1 MLQEELWSIRLAVSS
16 SLQPTTSHQLWGTLY
31 SQIEQRLLTGVG
43 IAFPHIGVFTTQQ
56 EREFIALL
64 PDGRHFLIPPRL
76 SLMIYPTPSMPGG
89 ERSLSLIFLRE
100 ALSHTTKLKIE
111 YIDKWI
117 DCIPHLWLDLLEA
130 GGSVTWPRIG
140 VFEAI
145 RSEDSTELVGYAFTP
160 HQSFAE
166 SLNKPFCMFSPI
178 EISAERIQQGLE
190 IRRVEGL
197 EEARVTRP
205 IKIRLPR
212 EDHELAPTSPLDS
225 SMPEP
230 QVPLAPTPTE
240 DRTEHHTTGSTEAK
254 SEATAEVCPQPERAE
269 VTPPKE
275 EDTHTPGEVIPTPEE
290 ATPIPP
296 TEDSTAPQPPLI
308 QSPEVGCP
316 TPSPEVESGS
326 TPTPTQEAEATVGG
340 AAEEG
345 LPTFEISTATRTHEM
360 QPVAKP
366 EEPETFEIIPNR
378 SPQEEDA
385 KEAELPIFTIA
396 PTAEPSEGGEEPHG
410 SEPETFDI
418 APVAEPSEE
427 RNEKPHGSEPETF
440 DIAPVAEPSE
450 ELNEK
455 PQGSEPETFDIAPVA
470 EPSEEHNEKPH
481 GSEPETFDIAPVAEP
496 SEELNEKP
504 QGSEPETFDI
514 APVAEPSEERNEKPQ
529 EETPTE
535 PLPAPSPEPI
545 EERVTEPIESPTL
558 PPTPPTPIVPNTPE
572 VESQPTLPPSDPR
585 PTVRRRTNYY
595 IWIAVVALLIIGA
608 VLAVFILNSRQKKA
622 SATPRPAAK
631 DTQQMASVVVVPS
644 SMDILPDS
652 LTLPADTLQEEPIDT
667 LRERTPQEE
676 PKAQSKE
683 RVINNETTRV
693 QVQSGDRLTVFA
705 LKKYGHKAFWVYIYQ
720 ENKSK
725 IKDPNNLPV
734 GITIVLPPAKKYE
747 INPRDTNSINKA
759 LELQHSL
766 RKE

>member
-212 EDHELAPTSPLDS
+212 EDHELIPTSPLDS
-225 SMPEP
+225 PVPEP
-230 QVPLAPTPTE
+230 QVAPAPTPTE
-240 DRTEHHTTGSTEAK
+240 DRTEHHTAGSTEAK

-269 VTPPKE
+269 VTPPQM

-296 TEDSTAPQPPLI
+296 TEDSTAPQPPLT
-308 QSPEVGCP
+308 QSPEVSCP

-385 KEAELPIFTIA
+385 REAELPIFTIA
-396 PTAEPSEGGEEPHG
+396 PTVGSSEGGEEPH
-410 SEPETFDI
+410 
-418 APVAEPSEE
+418 
-427 RNEKPHGSEPETF
+427 
-440 DIAPVAEPSE
+440 
-450 ELNEK
+450 
-455 PQGSEPETFDIAPVA
+455 GSEPETFDIAPVA

-496 SEELNEKP
+496 SEE
-504 QGSEPETFDI
+504 
-514 APVAEPSEERNEKPQ
+514 RNEKPQ

-535 PLPAPSPEPI
+535 SLPAPSPEPI

-652 LTLPADTLQEEPIDT
+652 LSLPADTLQEEPIDT
-667 LRERTPQEE
+667 LPERTPQEE

-683 RVINNETTRV
+683 RVINSETSRV
-693 QVQSGDRLTVFA
+693 QVQPGDRLTVFA

>member
-64 PDGRHFLIPPRL
+64 PDGRYFLIPPRL

-197 EEARVTRP
+197 EEARITRP

-212 EDHELAPTSPLDS
+212 EDHELAPASPRDS
-225 SMPEP
+225 PMPEP
-230 QVPLAPTPTE
+230 QVAPAPTPTE
-240 DRTEHHTTGSTEAK
+240 DRTEHHTAGSTEAT

-296 TEDSTAPQPPLI
+296 MEDSTAPQPPLI

-396 PTAEPSEGGEEPHG
+396 PTAEPSEGGEEAH
-410 SEPETFDI
+410 
-418 APVAEPSEE
+418 
-427 RNEKPHGSEPETF
+427 
-440 DIAPVAEPSE
+440 
-450 ELNEK
+450 
-455 PQGSEPETFDIAPVA
+455 GSEPETFDIAPVA

-481 GSEPETFDIAPVAEP
+481 GGEPETFDIAPVAEP
-496 SEELNEKP
+496 SEEC
-504 QGSEPETFDI
+504 
-514 APVAEPSEERNEKPQ
+514 NEKPQ

-558 PPTPPTPIVPNTPE
+558 PPTPPTPIVPNTPK
-572 VESQPTLPPSDPR
+572 VESQPTPPTSDPR
-585 PTVRRRTNYY
+585 PTARRRTNYY

-652 LTLPADTLQEEPIDT
+652 LTLPADTLQEEPVDT
-667 LRERTPQEE
+667 LPERTPQEE

-683 RVINNETTRV
+683 RVINSETTRV
-693 QVQSGDRLTVFA
+693 QVQPGDRLTVFA

>member
-212 EDHELAPTSPLDS
+212 EDHELAPASPLES
-225 SMPEP
+225 PMPEP
-230 QVPLAPTPTE
+230 QVAPAPTPTE
-240 DRTEHHTTGSTEAK
+240 DRTEHHTAGSTEA
-254 SEATAEVCPQPERAE
+254 TVEVCPQPERVEA
-269 VTPPKE
+269 TPPQM
-275 EDTHTPGEVIPTPEE
+275 EDAHTPGEVIPIPEE

-296 TEDSTAPQPPLI
+296 TEDSTALQPPLT

-316 TPSPEVESGS
+316 TPGSEVESES
-326 TPTPTQEAEATVGG
+326 TETSIREAEATIGG

-396 PTAEPSEGGEEPHG
+396 PTVEPSEGSEEPHG

-418 APVAEPSEE
+418 TPVAEPSEGGE
-427 RNEKPHGSEPETF
+427 EPHG
-440 DIAPVAEPSE
+440 
-450 ELNEK
+450 
-455 PQGSEPETFDIAPVA
+455 GEPETFDIAPVA
-470 EPSEEHNEKPH
+470 EPSEEH
-481 GSEPETFDIAPVAEP
+481 
-496 SEELNEKP
+496 NEKP

-514 APVAEPSEERNEKPQ
+514 APVAEPSEERDEKPQ
-529 EETPTE
+529 EGTPTE

-545 EERVTEPIESPTL
+545 EERVTEPIESPML
-558 PPTPPTPIVPNTPE
+558 PPTPPTPTAPSTPRE
-572 VESQPTLPPSDPR
+572 ESQPTPPPSDPR
-585 PTVRRRTNYY
+585 PTARRRTNYY

-622 SATPRPAAK
+622 SATPRPATK

-667 LRERTPQEE
+667 LPERTPQEE

-683 RVINNETTRV
+683 RVINSETTRV
-693 QVQSGDRLTVFA
+693 QVQPGDRLTVFA

-734 GITIVLPPAKKYE
+734 GITIVLPAAKKYE

>member
-212 EDHELAPTSPLDS
+212 EDHELAPASPLDS
-225 SMPEP
+225 PVPEP
-230 QVPLAPTPTE
+230 QVLSAPTPTE
-240 DRTEHHTTGSTEAK
+240 DRTEHHTAGSTEAI

-269 VTPPKE
+269 VTPPQM
-275 EDTHTPGEVIPTPEE
+275 EDAHTPGEVIPTPEE

-326 TPTPTQEAEATVGG
+326 TPTPTREAEATVGG
-340 AAEEG
+340 ATEEG

-396 PTAEPSEGGEEPHG
+396 PTVEPSEGGEEPHG

-418 APVAEPSEE
+418 APVAEPSE
-427 RNEKPHGSEPETF
+427 
-440 DIAPVAEPSE
+440 V
-450 ELNEK
+450 
-455 PQGSEPETFDIAPVA
+455 
-470 EPSEEHNEKPH
+470 HNE
-481 GSEPETFDIAPVAEP
+481 ET
-496 SEELNEKP
+496 
-504 QGSEPETFDI
+504 
-514 APVAEPSEERNEKPQ
+514 Q

-545 EERVTEPIESPTL
+545 EERATEPIESPTL
-558 PPTPPTPIVPNTPE
+558 PPAPPTPTIPSTPE
-572 VESQPTLPPSDPR
+572 VESQPTPPPSDPR
-585 PTVRRRTNYY
+585 PTPRRRTNYY

-631 DTQQMASVVVVPS
+631 DTQQMAAVVVVPS

-652 LTLPADTLQEEPIDT
+652 LTLPADTLQEEP
-667 LRERTPQEE
+667 
-676 PKAQSKE
+676 KAQSKE
-683 RVINNETTRV
+683 RVINSETTRV
-693 QVQSGDRLTVFA
+693 QVQPGDRLTVFA

>member
-212 EDHELAPTSPLDS
+212 EDHELAPASPLDS
-225 SMPEP
+225 PVPEP
-230 QVPLAPTPTE
+230 QVLSAPTPTE
-240 DRTEHHTTGSTEAK
+240 DRTEHHTAGSTEAI

-269 VTPPKE
+269 VTPPQE
-275 EDTHTPGEVIPTPEE
+275 EDTHTPGEMIPTPEE

-296 TEDSTAPQPPLI
+296 TEDSTALQPPLT
-308 QSPEVGCP
+308 QSPEVGYP
-316 TPSPEVESGS
+316 TPSSEVESGS

-396 PTAEPSEGGEEPHG
+396 PTAEPREGGEEPH
-410 SEPETFDI
+410 
-418 APVAEPSEE
+418 
-427 RNEKPHGSEPETF
+427 
-440 DIAPVAEPSE
+440 
-450 ELNEK
+450 
-455 PQGSEPETFDIAPVA
+455 GSEPETFDIAPVA

-481 GSEPETFDIAPVAEP
+481 GSEPETFDITPVAEP
-496 SEELNEKP
+496 SEEH
-504 QGSEPETFDI
+504 
-514 APVAEPSEERNEKPQ
+514 NEKPQ
-529 EETPTE
+529 EETPTA

-558 PPTPPTPIVPNTPE
+558 PPTPPTPTVPSTPE
-572 VESQPTLPPSDPR
+572 VESQPTPPPSDPR
-585 PTVRRRTNYY
+585 PTARRRTNYY
-595 IWIAVVALLIIGA
+595 IWIAVVVLLIIGA

-667 LRERTPQEE
+667 LPERTPQEE

-683 RVINNETTRV
+683 RVINSETTRV
-693 QVQSGDRLTVFA
+693 QVQPGDRLTVFA

>member
-212 EDHELAPTSPLDS
+212 EDHELIPASPLDS
-225 SMPEP
+225 PVPEP
-230 QVPLAPTPTE
+230 QVPPAPTPTE
-240 DRTEHHTTGSTEAK
+240 DRTEHHTAGSTEAT
-254 SEATAEVCPQPERAE
+254 SEATAEVCPQPEGAE
-269 VTPPKE
+269 ATPPQM
-275 EDTHTPGEVIPTPEE
+275 EDAHTPGEVIPTPEE

-296 TEDSTAPQPPLI
+296 TEDSTAPQPPLT

-316 TPSPEVESGS
+316 TPSSEVESGS
-326 TPTPTQEAEATVGG
+326 TPTPTREAEATVGG
-340 AAEEG
+340 ATEER

-396 PTAEPSEGGEEPHG
+396 PTVEPSEGGEEPHG

-427 RNEKPHGSEPETF
+427 H
-440 DIAPVAEPSE
+440 
-450 ELNEK
+450 NEK
-455 PQGSEPETFDIAPVA
+455 PQGSEPETFDITPVA
-470 EPSEEHNEKPH
+470 EPSEEH
-481 GSEPETFDIAPVAEP
+481 
-496 SEELNEKP
+496 NEKP

-529 EETPTE
+529 EEPPTE
-535 PLPAPSPEPI
+535 PLPAPSPESI
-545 EERVTEPIESPTL
+545 EEKVTEPIESPTL
-558 PPTPPTPIVPNTPE
+558 PPTPPTPTAPSTPGE
-572 VESQPTLPPSDPR
+572 ESQSTPPPSDPR
-585 PTVRRRTNYY
+585 PTARRRTNYY

-652 LTLPADTLQEEPIDT
+652 LTLPADTLQEEPVDT
-667 LRERTPQEE
+667 LPERTPQEE

-683 RVINNETTRV
+683 RVINSETTRV
-693 QVQSGDRLTVFA
+693 QVQPGDRLTVFA

-734 GITIVLPPAKKYE
+734 GITIVLSPAKKYE

>member
-140 VFEAI
+140 VFEPI

-178 EISAERIQQGLE
+178 EIPAERIQQGLE

-197 EEARVTRP
+197 EEARITRP

-212 EDHELAPTSPLDS
+212 EDHELIPASPLDS
-225 SMPEP
+225 PVPEP
-230 QVPLAPTPTE
+230 QVPPAPTPTE
-240 DRTEHHTTGSTEAK
+240 DRTEHHTAGSTEAT
-254 SEATAEVCPQPERAE
+254 SEATAEVCPQPKGAE
-269 VTPPKE
+269 ATPPQM
-275 EDTHTPGEVIPTPEE
+275 EDTHTPGEVIPIPEE

-296 TEDSTAPQPPLI
+296 TEDSTVPQPSLI

-378 SPQEEDA
+378 SPQEEEDA

-396 PTAEPSEGGEEPHG
+396 PTVEPSEGGEEPHG

-427 RNEKPHGSEPETF
+427 HDEKPH
-440 DIAPVAEPSE
+440 
-450 ELNEK
+450 
-455 PQGSEPETFDIAPVA
+455 GSEPETFDIAPVA
-470 EPSEEHNEKPH
+470 EPSEEHNEKP
-481 GSEPETFDIAPVAEP
+481 
-496 SEELNEKP
+496 
-504 QGSEPETFDI
+504 
-514 APVAEPSEERNEKPQ
+514 Q

-535 PLPAPSPEPI
+535 PLLAPSPEPI
-545 EERVTEPIESPTL
+545 EERVTEPIESSTL
-558 PPTPPTPIVPNTPE
+558 PPTPPTPTAPSTPE
-572 VESQPTLPPSDPR
+572 EESQPTPPPSDPR
-585 PTVRRRTNYY
+585 PTARRRTNYY
-595 IWIAVVALLIIGA
+595 IWIAVVVLLIIGA

-667 LRERTPQEE
+667 LPERTPQEE

-683 RVINNETTRV
+683 RVINSETTRV
-693 QVQSGDRLTVFA
+693 QVQPGDRLTVFA

>member
-64 PDGRHFLIPPRL
+64 PDGRYFLIPPRL

-212 EDHELAPTSPLDS
+212 EDHELAPASPLDS
-225 SMPEP
+225 PVPEP
-230 QVPLAPTPTE
+230 QVLSAPTPTE
-240 DRTEHHTTGSTEAK
+240 DRTEHHTAGSTEAI

-269 VTPPKE
+269 VTPPQM
-275 EDTHTPGEVIPTPEE
+275 EDAHTPGEVTPTPEE
-290 ATPIPP
+290 ATLIPP
-296 TEDSTAPQPPLI
+296 TEDSTAPQPSLT
-308 QSPEVGCP
+308 QSPEVGYP
-316 TPSPEVESGS
+316 TPSPELESES
-326 TPTPTQEAEATVGG
+326 TETSTREAEATVGG

-396 PTAEPSEGGEEPHG
+396 PTVEPSEGSEEPHG
-410 SEPETFDI
+410 GEPETFDI

-427 RNEKPHGSEPETF
+427 R
-440 DIAPVAEPSE
+440 
-450 ELNEK
+450 
-455 PQGSEPETFDIAPVA
+455 
-470 EPSEEHNEKPH
+470 
-481 GSEPETFDIAPVAEP
+481 
-496 SEELNEKP
+496 NEKP

-529 EETPTE
+529 EEPPTE
-535 PLPAPSPEPI
+535 HQPAPTPEPI

-558 PPTPPTPIVPNTPE
+558 PPTPPTPTVPSTPE
-572 VESQPTLPPSDPR
+572 LEPQPTPPPSDPR
-585 PTVRRRTNYY
+585 PTARRRTNYY

-667 LRERTPQEE
+667 LPERTPQEE

-683 RVINNETTRV
+683 RMINSETTRV
-693 QVQSGDRLTVFA
+693 QVQPGDRLTVFA

>member
-76 SLMIYPTPSMPGG
+76 SLMIYPTPSMPEG

-212 EDHELAPTSPLDS
+212 EDHELIPSSPLDS
-225 SMPEP
+225 PVPEP
-230 QVPLAPTPTE
+230 QVPPVPTPTE
-240 DRTEHHTTGSTEAK
+240 DRTEHHTAGSTEAT
-254 SEATAEVCPQPERAE
+254 SEATAEVCPQPERVE
-269 VTPPKE
+269 VTPPQM
-275 EDTHTPGEVIPTPEE
+275 EDAHTPGEVKPTPEE
-290 ATPIPP
+290 ATPTPP
-296 TEDSTAPQPPLI
+296 MEDSTAPQPSLT
-308 QSPEVGCP
+308 QSPEVDYP
-316 TPSPEVESGS
+316 TPSSEVESKS
-326 TPTPTQEAEATVGG
+326 TPPPTRETEATVGG

-396 PTAEPSEGGEEPHG
+396 PTVEPSEGGEEPHG

-427 RNEKPHGSEPETF
+427 H
-440 DIAPVAEPSE
+440 
-450 ELNEK
+450 
-455 PQGSEPETFDIAPVA
+455 
-470 EPSEEHNEKPH
+470 
-481 GSEPETFDIAPVAEP
+481 
-496 SEELNEKP
+496 
-504 QGSEPETFDI
+504 
-514 APVAEPSEERNEKPQ
+514 NEKPQ

-535 PLPAPSPEPI
+535 LLPAPSPEPI
-545 EERVTEPIESPTL
+545 EERATEPIESPTL
-558 PPTPPTPIVPNTPE
+558 PPAPATPTIPSTPE
-572 VESQPTLPPSDPR
+572 VESQPTPPPSDPR
-585 PTVRRRTNYY
+585 PAPRRRTNYY

-631 DTQQMASVVVVPS
+631 DTQQMAAVVVVPS

-652 LTLPADTLQEEPIDT
+652 LTLPADTLQEEPVDT
-667 LRERTPQEE
+667 LPERTPQEE

-683 RVINNETTRV
+683 RVINSETTRV
-693 QVQSGDRLTVFA
+693 QVQPGDRLTVFA

-734 GITIVLPPAKKYE
+734 GITIVLPAAKKYE

>member
-212 EDHELAPTSPLDS
+212 EDHELAPASPLDS
-225 SMPEP
+225 PVPEP
-230 QVPLAPTPTE
+230 QVLSAPTPTE
-240 DRTEHHTTGSTEAK
+240 DRTEHHTAGSTEAI

-269 VTPPKE
+269 VTPPQM
-275 EDTHTPGEVIPTPEE
+275 EDAHTPGEVIPTPEE

-326 TPTPTQEAEATVGG
+326 TPTPTREAEATVGG
-340 AAEEG
+340 ATEEG

-396 PTAEPSEGGEEPHG
+396 PTVEPSEGGEEPHG

-427 RNEKPHGSEPETF
+427 HNEKPHGGEPETF

-450 ELNEK
+450 
-455 PQGSEPETFDIAPVA
+455 V
-470 EPSEEHNEKPH
+470 HNE
-481 GSEPETFDIAPVAEP
+481 ET
-496 SEELNEKP
+496 
-504 QGSEPETFDI
+504 
-514 APVAEPSEERNEKPQ
+514 Q

-545 EERVTEPIESPTL
+545 EERATEPIESPTL
-558 PPTPPTPIVPNTPE
+558 PPAPPTPTIPSTPE
-572 VESQPTLPPSDPR
+572 VESQPTPPPSDPR
-585 PTVRRRTNYY
+585 PTPRRRTNYY

-631 DTQQMASVVVVPS
+631 DTQQMAAVVVVPS

-667 LRERTPQEE
+667 LPERTPQEE

-683 RVINNETTRV
+683 RVINSETTRV
-693 QVQSGDRLTVFA
+693 QVQPGDRLTVFA

-747 INPRDTNSINKA
+747 INARDTNSINKA

>member
-178 EISAERIQQGLE
+178 EIPAERIQQGLE

-197 EEARVTRP
+197 EEARITRP

-212 EDHELAPTSPLDS
+212 EDHELTPASPLDS
-225 SMPEP
+225 PVPEP
-230 QVPLAPTPTE
+230 QVPPAPTPTE
-240 DRTEHHTTGSTEAK
+240 DRTEHHTAGSTEAT

-269 VTPPKE
+269 ATPPQM
-275 EDTHTPGEVIPTPEE
+275 EDAHTPGEVIPIPEE

-296 TEDSTAPQPPLI
+296 TEDSTAPQPSLT

-316 TPSPEVESGS
+316 TPSPEVESEF
-326 TPTPTQEAEATVGG
+326 TPAPTREAEATVGG

-378 SPQEEDA
+378 SPQEEDT

-396 PTAEPSEGGEEPHG
+396 PTVEPSEGSEEPH
-410 SEPETFDI
+410 
-418 APVAEPSEE
+418 
-427 RNEKPHGSEPETF
+427 
-440 DIAPVAEPSE
+440 
-450 ELNEK
+450 
-455 PQGSEPETFDIAPVA
+455 GSEPETFDIAPVA

-496 SEELNEKP
+496 SEEH
-504 QGSEPETFDI
+504 
-514 APVAEPSEERNEKPQ
+514 NEKPQ

-535 PLPAPSPEPI
+535 PLLAPSPEPI
-545 EERVTEPIESPTL
+545 EERVTKPIESPTL
-558 PPTPPTPIVPNTPE
+558 PPTPPTPTVPSTPE
-572 VESQPTLPPSDPR
+572 VESQPTPPPSDPR
-585 PTVRRRTNYY
+585 PAPRRRTNYY

-631 DTQQMASVVVVPS
+631 DTQQMAAVVVVPS

-667 LRERTPQEE
+667 LPERTPQEE

-683 RVINNETTRV
+683 RVINSETTRV
-693 QVQSGDRLTVFA
+693 QVQPGDRLTVFA

>member
-197 EEARVTRP
+197 EEARITRP

-212 EDHELAPTSPLDS
+212 EDHELIPTSPLDS
-225 SMPEP
+225 PVPEP
-230 QVPLAPTPTE
+230 QVSPAPTPTE
-240 DRTEHHTTGSTEAK
+240 DRTEHHTAGSTEAT
-254 SEATAEVCPQPERAE
+254 SEATAEVCPQPKGAE
-269 VTPPKE
+269 ATPPQM
-275 EDTHTPGEVIPTPEE
+275 EDAHTPGEVIPIPEE

-296 TEDSTAPQPPLI
+296 TEDSTASQPPLT

-316 TPSPEVESGS
+316 TPSSEVESGS
-326 TPTPTQEAEATVGG
+326 TPTPTQEAEATVGE
-340 AAEEG
+340 ATEEG

-396 PTAEPSEGGEEPHG
+396 PTVEPSEGGEEPH
-410 SEPETFDI
+410 
-418 APVAEPSEE
+418 
-427 RNEKPHGSEPETF
+427 
-440 DIAPVAEPSE
+440 
-450 ELNEK
+450 
-455 PQGSEPETFDIAPVA
+455 
-470 EPSEEHNEKPH
+470 
-481 GSEPETFDIAPVAEP
+481 
-496 SEELNEKP
+496 
-504 QGSEPETFDI
+504 GSEPETFDI

-558 PPTPPTPIVPNTPE
+558 PPTPPTPTVPSPPE
-572 VESQPTLPPSDPR
+572 VESQPTPPPSDPS
-585 PTVRRRTNYY
+585 PTARRRTNHY

-683 RVINNETTRV
+683 RVINSETTRV
-693 QVQSGDRLTVFA
+693 QVQPGDRLTVFA

>member
-212 EDHELAPTSPLDS
+212 EDHELTPASPLDS
-225 SMPEP
+225 PVPEP
-230 QVPLAPTPTE
+230 QVPPAPTPTE
-240 DRTEHHTTGSTEAK
+240 DRTEHHTAGST
-254 SEATAEVCPQPERAE
+254 EATAEVCPQPERAE
-269 VTPPKE
+269 ATPPQM
-275 EDTHTPGEVIPTPEE
+275 EDAHTPGEVIPTPEE

-296 TEDSTAPQPPLI
+296 TEDSTAPQPSLT

-316 TPSPEVESGS
+316 TPSPEVESEF
-326 TPTPTQEAEATVGG
+326 TPAPTREAEATVGG

-385 KEAELPIFTIA
+385 KEAELPIFTIT
-396 PTAEPSEGGEEPHG
+396 PTVEPREGGEEPHG

-418 APVAEPSEE
+418 APA
-427 RNEKPHGSEPETF
+427 
-440 DIAPVAEPSE
+440 
-450 ELNEK
+450 
-455 PQGSEPETFDIAPVA
+455 
-470 EPSEEHNEKPH
+470 
-481 GSEPETFDIAPVAEP
+481 
-496 SEELNEKP
+496 
-504 QGSEPETFDI
+504 
-514 APVAEPSEERNEKPQ
+514 AEPSEERNEKPQ

-545 EERVTEPIESPTL
+545 EERATEPIESPTL
-558 PPTPPTPIVPNTPE
+558 PPTPPTPTVPSTPE
-572 VESQPTLPPSDPR
+572 VESQPTPPPSDPR
-585 PTVRRRTNYY
+585 PAPRRRTNYY

-667 LRERTPQEE
+667 LPERTPQEE

-683 RVINNETTRV
+683 RVINSETTRV
-693 QVQSGDRLTVFA
+693 QVQPGDRLTVFA